1 MTNDHASTTLRP
13 QEGTE
18 GKALSGVRIVDM
30 THVQSGP
37 SCTQLL
43 AWLGA
48 DVIKVETP
56 GLGDVTRGQLRDRAG
71 VDSLY
76 FTMLNGNKR
85 SVTVNFKT
93 AGGMQ
98 VLERLIGSAD
108 VLVENFGPG
117 VLERNGL
124 GYEELH
130 AKFPR
135 LVYASV
141 KGFGTGEFQDAKAYE
156 PIAQAMGGSM
166 STTGD
171 NDGPPMVT
179 GAQIGDSGTGVHLV
193 AAILA
198 ALYQRDTRSGQGQR
212 VVCAM
217 QDSVLNLCRVKLRD
231 QQRLAG
237 GPLAEYPVTT
247 THTAAVPRSGN
258 ASGGGHPGAAL
269 RCHPGGPNDYV
280 YLIIQPKI
288 WGPLCKEMG
297 REELATDPA
306 FATPEARLE
315 RLDEVF
321 SLVESFTMTITKFEV
336 YRRLNAVG
344 VPCGP
349 VFDTQ
354 ELLDDPSLQARGL
367 VVRVDHPERGTYAT
381 VGSPLQLSDSPV
393 DYRPAPLLGEHTAD
407 ILEHE
412 LGFSAEEIA
421 AFAEEGAI

>member
-1 MTNDHASTTLRP
+1 VNGAP
-13 QEGTE
+13 P
-18 GKALSGVRIVDM
+18 KALSGVRIVDM

-48 DVIKVETP
+48 DVIKIEP
-56 GLGDVTRGQLRDRAG
+56 PKGGDITRQQLRDRPG

-76 FTMLNGNKR
+76 FTMLNSNKR
-85 SVTVNFKT
+85 SLTVNFKS

-98 VLERLIGSAD
+98 VLERLLATAD

-124 GYEELH
+124 GWEAVHER
-130 AKFPR
+130 FPR

-141 KGFGTGEFQDAKAYE
+141 KGFGPGQFEDAKAYE

-171 NDGPPMVT
+171 PAGPPMVT
-179 GAQIGDSGTGVHLV
+179 GSQIGDSGTGVHLA

-198 ALYQRDTRSGQGQR
+198 ALIQRDRHTGTGQR

-231 QQRLAG
+231 QQRLVA
-237 GPLAEYPVTT
+237 GPLGEYPVQSEDG
-247 THTAAVPRSGN
+247 AVPRSAN

-269 RCHPGGPNDYV
+269 RCAPGGPNDYV
-280 YLIIQPKI
+280 YLILRPAEWPI
-288 WGPLCKEMG
+288 LCKEMD
-297 REELATDPA
+297 REELVDHPDY
-306 FATPEARLE
+306 ATPERRVARLG
-315 RLDEVF
+315 EVF
-321 SLVESFTMTITKFEV
+321 SWIEGWTMTLTKWEV
-336 YRRLNAVG
+336 YERLNGIG

-349 VFDTQ
+349 VFDTK
-354 ELLDDPSLQARGL
+354 ELLEDRSLRDRGL
-367 VVRVDHPERGTYAT
+367 IATVDHAERGSYDT
-381 VGSPLQLSDSPV
+381 VGCPMQLSDSPV
-393 DYRPAPLLGEHTAD
+393 EYAPAPLLGQHTRELLAG
-407 ILEHE
+407 E
-412 LGFSAEEIA
+412 LGFSEDEISA
-421 AFAEEGAI
+421 LEAEGAI